1 MKERFI
7 ITCLFIFADIV
18 TGLIKALSTGTYD
31 SSKMRA
37 GLFHKLGELMA
48 WLLFLGIDE
57 FCPRLDIMLP
67 FRLTNAITVYI
78 VIMEI
83 GSAIENIGIIN
94 PDIGK
99 YLSHVFEKL
108 KSANPETE
116 EKEDGSERK

>member
-7 ITCLFIFADIV
+7 ITCLFILADII

-48 WLLFLGIDE
+48 WLLFLGIDV
-57 FCPRLDIMLP
+57 FCPRLDIVLP
-67 FRLTNAITVYI
+67 FKLTNAITVYI

-108 KSANPETE
+108 KSANPTE
-116 EKEDGSERK
+116 EEDGSAEE